1 MRIERLE
8 VYHVRMPL
16 IYPWRTAYGSD
27 DEIDSVLIHAY
38 SGTVDAWSE
47 TTPLRAPTYSP
58 EFTLGVYSLI
68 SEIIAPLLVGQ
79 DFQSPDALL
88 DRIRPFKG
96 NSFAKGG
103 MEMVWWHLQAK
114 IEGRPLHELLG
125 GTPRKVDAGADFG
138 IQDSV
143 EMLLAKIQ
151 VAIDRGYKR
160 IKLKYG
166 PGWDLEV
173 LKAVRTT
180 FPAHTFHID
189 CNAGYT
195 LDDLPMFKQIDKL
208 GLAMIEQPLH
218 HTDLLDHAELQKQVD
233 TPICLDESIT
243 SVRDFELALKHRSC
257 RVLNIKPPRV
267 GGLSVAIRLHDMAR
281 DAGIPCWVGS
291 MLESGVGAG
300 TLIEV
305 ATLGNF
311 CYPGDLFPSERF
323 YTQDLADPPV
333 VINPDCTF
341 MPSTVPDIPYVPVL
355 SRVKAA
361 ARFSKVIEAPST

>member
-8 VYHVRMPL
+8 IYYVRLPL

-27 DEIDSVLIHAY
+27 DEIDSVLIHAT
-38 SGTVDAWSE
+38 SGSVAAWSE

-58 EFTLGVYSLI
+58 EFTLGMYSLI
-68 SEIIAPLLVGQ
+68 SEIMGPLLVGQ
-79 DFQSPDALL
+79 EFDSAEALL
-88 DRIRPFKG
+88 DRLRPFKG

-103 MEMVWWHLQAK
+103 VEALWWHLQAK

-125 GTPRKVDAGADFG
+125 GTWRKVDAGADFG

-143 EMLLAKIQ
+143 DMLLNKIQ
-151 VAIDRGYKR
+151 VAIDRGFKR
-160 IKLKYG
+160 TKLKYG

-173 LKAVRTT
+173 LKAVRAT
-180 FPAHTFHID
+180 FPKHTFHID

-195 LDDLPMFKQIDKL
+195 LDDLPMFKEIDKL
-208 GLAMIEQPLH
+208 GLAMIEQPLYYA
-218 HTDLLDHAELQKQVD
+218 DLLDHAELQRHLD
-233 TPICLDESIT
+233 TPVCLDESVK
-243 SVRDFELALKHRSC
+243 SVRDFELALKYGSC

-267 GGLSVAIRLHDMAR
+267 GGLSVAVQLHDMAR

-300 TLIEV
+300 TLIEM

-311 CYPGDLFPSERF
+311 CYPGDLFPSDRF
-323 YTQDLADPPV
+323 YTQDLTDPLV
-333 VINPDCTF
+333 MLNDDCTF
-341 MPSTVPDIPYVPVL
+341 TPSTVPDIPYEPVL
-355 SRVKAA
+355 SRVKAV
-361 ARFSKVIEAPST
+361 ARLSKVIEPRGA